1 MTLSC
6 HELIVVREL
15 VRFVATL
22 CRPWQDEHMTFRLGF
37 ASLVVTG
44 LAYIT
49 SPISVLLWI
58 MAPVAGLI
66 LIDSR
71 KKALV

>member
-1 MTLSC
+1 MTY
-6 HELIVVREL
+6 
-15 VRFVATL
+15 
-22 CRPWQDEHMTFRLGF
+22 RLGV
-37 ASLVVTG
+37 ASLGVVG

-66 LIDSR
+66 LIDFR